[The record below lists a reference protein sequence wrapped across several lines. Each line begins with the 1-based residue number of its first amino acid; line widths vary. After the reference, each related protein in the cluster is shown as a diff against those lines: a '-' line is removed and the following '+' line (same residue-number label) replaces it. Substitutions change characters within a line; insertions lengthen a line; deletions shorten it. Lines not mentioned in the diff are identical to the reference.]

1 MWIGFNLFLYFC
13 ALTINNIQSMK
24 KITLLFVL
32 LFTYFVNAQENSF
45 DGKTLILKNGG
56 SITVGEDLT
65 LGKGTKDNGYFRYIE
80 VNSQSMMRAY
90 NTNGTNWGVQ
100 DANSMSSQ
108 YNDLKGKVIK
118 IQERGNRRTGKKWY
132 AVIGVGDVRRYQV
145 DIENALISGE
155 ILVEGSTLGKKEL
168 EPKTENQMVSKADEL
183 LKIKT
188 LLEDGLITEEEFNQ
202 MKSEILS
209 K

>member
-1 MWIGFNLFLYFC
+1 
-13 ALTINNIQSMK
+13 MK